1 MKTFQFVFSYLCAS
15 AFICGFLFIGGCA
28 SATEKGSNTGLDSV
42 DLEKMTDDMA
52 MKIVGDAEVQS
63 AIARDGKLSVVVQ
76 PVENRMRGEIL
87 PRGPADA
94 FTARLR
100 ILLARNA
107 PDQFLWSMNRD
118 AFYDLR
124 AREVDFDLGTPPE
137 RVQPKYA
144 LTAIFSSLTS
154 EDRKRRSSYYLCE
167 YQLTELRAGTLLWS
181 GAYEVKKVAV
191 RGFLD

>member
-1 MKTFQFVFSYLCAS
+1 MQLRDYRCLSVC
-15 AFICGFLFIGGCA
+15 ICGLLLAGCA
-28 SATEKGSNTGLDSV
+28 SATEKGSNTALDSV
-42 DLEKMTDDMA
+42 DLRKMTDDMA
-52 MKIVGDAEVQS
+52 MKIVADPDVQS

-87 PRGPADA
+87 PRGPANA

-100 ILLARNA
+100 VLLAQQA
-107 PDQFLWSMNRD
+107 PNQFLWSMNRD
-118 AFYDLR
+118 AFYELR
-124 AREVDFDLGTPPE
+124 AREVDYDLGDPPE

-144 LTAIFSSLTS
+144 LTAIFSSLTD

-167 YQLTELRAGTLLWS
+167 YELTELKGGALLWS